1 MVNKEDLKYP
11 FIILFCLFLLVIFH
25 VWFSSHVEEE
35 HWKRPTPIPDS
46 LDNIY
51 NWPPNVNYLGTPIP
65 DNQVMDPFMTSGKSK
80 IGINNNSYIYL
91 KKRPK

>member
-11 FIILFCLFLLVIFH
+11 FIIIFCLFLLVIFH
-25 VWFSSHVEEE
+25 IWFSSHVEEE

-65 DNQVMDPFMTSGKSK
+65 DNQVMDPFRKK
-80 IGINNNSYIYL
+80 IIFH
-91 KKRPK
+91 KKLA